1 MMSESPLFPWPSNE
15 FGYHYSLGN
24 FCPLTMSALLR
35 RISPMTT
42 PSAMFSTRILN
53 SLPNDIQSAISTY
66 AREAQLTAQAVIEY
80 AISQFLAL
88 DTTLTGDS
96 PYSSEDTSLLA
107 ELPTRLQSKARQY
120 AQAAEMPPDFVIEL
134 AITHFLDPDSMTF
147 DDCRVKVQQIS
158 IECLKQHANTP
169 AANAA

>member
-1 MMSESPLFPWPSNE
+1 
-15 FGYHYSLGN
+15 
-24 FCPLTMSALLR
+24 
-35 RISPMTT
+35 MTT
-42 PSAMFSTRILN
+42 QPATTATRILN

-96 PYSSEDTSLLA
+96 PHSSDDSSLLA
-107 ELPTRLQSKARQY
+107 ELPAHLQSKARQY
-120 AQAAEMPPDFVIEL
+120 AQAVEIPPDFVIEL
-134 AITHFLDPDSMTF
+134 AIAHFLDPDSMTF
-147 DDCRVKVQQIS
+147 DDCRVKVQQTA

-169 AANAA
+169 AVNAA